1 LAANPQCGDFDFRCA
16 VQRNLS
22 TCQRFFPVNNLM
34 KRQDFPMPGI
44 RKIDRKHSSMDARD
58 RLIVALYAQLKAE
71 RETRETLEW
80 AIRNGAVSREVL
92 EAIAADPVPVVT
104 SEDIASVEKIIALD
118 ERRSRSRGNG

>member
-1 LAANPQCGDFDFRCA
+1 
-16 VQRNLS
+16 
-22 TCQRFFPVNNLM
+22 
-34 KRQDFPMPGI
+34 MPGI

-80 AIRNGAVSREVL
+80 AIRNGAVSKEVL

-104 SEDIASVEKIIALD
+104 SEDIASLEKIIALD
-118 ERRSRSRGNG
+118 ERRSNSSRQ

>member
-1 LAANPQCGDFDFRCA
+1 
-16 VQRNLS
+16 
-22 TCQRFFPVNNLM
+22 
-34 KRQDFPMPGI
+34 MPGI